1 MSIESDIILAQRLAD
16 EAARIVLPYFRQP
29 VAVEAKADH
38 SPVTAADRAVE
49 QALRDILA
57 ADRPSDG
64 IIGEEYGAARGSSGR
79 MWVLDP
85 IDGTRGFI
93 AGRPLFGTLIAL
105 LEDGYPVLGVI
116 SAPAAGD
123 RWIGWTAGT
132 PQALLNG
139 RPVHVRPCAGLAVAH
154 AASTHPM
161 LFSASG
167 HAAFQRVGR
176 QVADMLFGGD
186 CYNYGLLAAGCL
198 DLVIEEGLKL
208 HDWAALVPIIEAAGG
223 CITDWHGRR
232 LQPGGDGAVIAC
244 GDPRVQA
251 EVLARL

>member
-1 MSIESDIILAQRLAD
+1 MSIDSDIVLAQRLAD
-16 EAARIVLPYFRQP
+16 EADRIVMPYFRHQ

-49 QALRDILA
+49 QRLRTILA
-57 ADRPSDG
+57 SDRPSDG
-64 IIGEEYGAARGSSGR
+64 VIGEEYGAARGSSGR
-79 MWVLDP
+79 LWVLDP

-123 RWIGWTAGT
+123 RWLGCTQGRRL
-132 PQALLNG
+132 ALLNG
-139 RPVHVRPCAGLAVAH
+139 REIQVRPCAGLAAAH
-154 AASTHPM
+154 AASTHPL
-161 LFSASG
+161 LFSAAG

-176 QVADMLFGGD
+176 RVADMLFGGD
-186 CYNYGLLAAGCL
+186 CYNYGLVAAGCL

-208 HDWAALVPIIEAAGG
+208 YDWAALVPIIEAAGG
-223 CITDWHGRR
+223 CMTDWQGAR
-232 LQPGGDGAVIAC
+232 LRPDSPGAVIAC
-244 GDPRVQA
+244 GDPRVHA

>member
-1 MSIESDIILAQRLAD
+1 MSIDSDIILAQRLAD
-16 EAARIVLPYFRQP
+16 EAARVVLPYFRQP
-29 VAVEAKADH
+29 VAVEAKADQ
-38 SPVTAADRAVE
+38 SPVTPADRAVE
-49 QALRDILA
+49 AALRDILA
-57 ADRPSDG
+57 HDRPTDG
-64 IIGEEYGAARGSSGR
+64 VIGEEYGAERGTSGR
-79 MWVLDP
+79 LWVLDP

-116 SAPAAGD
+116 SAPAARD
-123 RWIGWTAGT
+123 RWVGWTSGA

-139 RPVHVRPCAGLAVAH
+139 TPIRVRPCASLGAAH
-154 AASTHPM
+154 AASTHPL
-161 LFSASG
+161 LFSAAG

-176 QVADMLFGGD
+176 QVAGMLFGGD

-223 CITDWHGRR
+223 CITDWQGHP
-232 LQPGGDGAVIAC
+232 LQPGGAGAVIAC
-244 GDPRVQA
+244 GDARVQA
-251 EVLARL
+251 EVLAQI